1 MDAGA
6 IVAALDGGADMT
18 IATTAPGSDAG
29 TIFVGANVAWS
40 GDGDLRLVADDSLTV
55 NYNMLSTGAGD
66 LTIEAG
72 TDFILDAKILAAT
85 GSGDLTIDA
94 GRDLAIRAHPT
105 NAHTIST
112 EDGRLA
118 IDVGRDVFIDR
129 NVAAVGPH
137 NTQIYSTSGALD
149 MTAGRAIDLRGGAL
163 GGTWVRVGQQ
173 GSSADVTLRAPTVSF
188 RGGGAGNTYAEL
200 VGGAEGSIT
209 VAASERIVFA
219 NGAGDQ
225 GRVQASN
232 DASLTLRA
240 PVQVWDGPVRAGS
253 GAQDGGET
261 VIAGAVSA
269 SFQPQFS
276 LRRGANFTNETNLRL
291 GMKVPSIRTR
301 TQNLFGVLAL
311 DWQDSANVTGF
322 GPGETTE
329 DDRLLVL
336 AAGAEWDR
344 ADRFGGVTLA
354 KATIRQGLDTSR
366 SFIGGGPSYGV
377 DAFPLGAL
385 ELSRLQRLG
394 DGPWALW
401 LEGIGQR
408 LGHPAELRAVLAR
421 RQHHRPR
428 FRARRHHRRFG
439 LWRADRAAPYGRA
452 GAPRPGGGGDGALSL
467 RRLGAGL

>member
-1 MDAGA
+1 
-6 IVAALDGGADMT
+6 
-18 IATTAPGSDAG
+18 
-29 TIFVGANVAWS
+29 
-40 GDGDLRLVADDSLTV
+40 
-55 NYNMLSTGAGD
+55 
-66 LTIEAG
+66 
-72 TDFILDAKILAAT
+72 
-85 GSGDLTIDA
+85 
-94 GRDLAIRAHPT
+94 
-105 NAHTIST
+105 
-112 EDGRLA
+112 
-118 IDVGRDVFIDR
+118 
-129 NVAAVGPH
+129 
-137 NTQIYSTSGALD
+137 

-173 GSSADVTLRAPTVSF
+173 GSSADVTLRAPTLSF

-225 GRVQASN
+225 GRVQAPN
-232 DASLTLRA
+232 GASLTLRA

-322 GPGETTE
+322 GPDETTE

-354 KATIRQGLDTSR
+354 KATIRQGLDTFR

-377 DAFPLGAL
+377 DAFPFGAL

-401 LEGIGQR
+401 LEGIGQYAWDILPNSERFSLGGSTIGRGFAPGDTTGDSGYGGRIELRHTVEPAR
-408 LGHPAELRAVLAR
+408 LG
-421 RQHHRPR
+421 
-428 FRARRHHRRFG
+428 
-439 LWRADRAAPYGRA
+439 RAAEGMELYAYGDWGQAYDRDGDRDGQGWETLGSA
-452 GAPRPGGGGDGALSL
+452 GIGARIDVNRWLTITPEIARQLHGVPTDTTDPDHETRFYISL
-467 RRLGAGL
+467 VARF